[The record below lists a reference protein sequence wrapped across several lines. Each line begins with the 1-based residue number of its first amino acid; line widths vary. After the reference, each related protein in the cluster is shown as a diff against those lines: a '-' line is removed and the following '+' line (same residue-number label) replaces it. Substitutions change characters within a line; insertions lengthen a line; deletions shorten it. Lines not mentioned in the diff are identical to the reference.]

1 MPRRMSQNDTRDPP
15 PGQGTDPA
23 AMEAAL
29 EDFHSV
35 SYLRHNARR
44 LEHLASLGLPIRD
57 CSVLELGAG
66 VGDHTTFFL
75 DHGCSVTCVEPR
87 PENCALLASL
97 MAERRSRGYEAASRC
112 RILRADALSFEGAIE
127 ERFEIVHCYG
137 LLYHTDDPAAV
148 LAAIARKC
156 GGLLLLETCVAFGGH
171 EAINPVPERA
181 QIPSQSVTGVGCRPT
196 RPWLFKRL
204 SALFPHVYVPRT
216 QPAHE
221 DFPVDWTGP
230 APVSRDTRAVF
241 IASRQRLDNPLLLDH
256 VPDRQVPN

>member
-1 MPRRMSQNDTRDPP
+1 MSQGDPHDPP
-15 PGQGTDPA
+15 AGQGTDPL

-44 LEHLASLGLPIRD
+44 LEHLASLNLDIRSR
-57 CSVLELGAG
+57 SVLELGAG
-66 VGDHTTFFL
+66 LGDHTTFFL
-75 DHGCSVTCVEPR
+75 DRGCSVTCVEPR
-87 PENCALLASL
+87 QENCALLASL
-97 MAERRSRGYEAASRC
+97 MHERRSRGYEAASRC
-112 RILRADALSFEGAIE
+112 RILRADAISFESEME
-127 ERFEIVHCYG
+127 ERFDIVHCYG
-137 LLYHTDDPAAV
+137 LLYHTDDPASV

-156 GGLLLLETCVAFGGH
+156 SGLLLLETCVSFGAH

-181 QIPSQSVTGVGCRPT
+181 NIPSQSVSGVGCRPT

-204 SALFPHVYVPRT
+204 AALFPHAYVPRT

-221 DFPVDWTGP
+221 DFPLDWTGAP
-230 APVSRDTRAVF
+230 PVSRDTRAVF

-256 VPDRQVPN
+256 VPDRQTAT